1 MLTGPRF
8 IHPNGSNLLD
18 GKHRIFGNQTPSKLP
33 MICSPDHQSLPQL
46 HTQLA
51 HLGRA
56 PAEHAGMVNVPVY
69 RGSTILSETLEEW
82 DSRKSEGNPMAS
94 YGRFGS
100 PLTRALESA
109 VCELEG
115 GFRSILFPSGLS
127 ACTHALLGVLKGRDH
142 LLMSDSVYGPTRIFA
157 EQVLRRLE
165 IEVEYFNPT
174 DVSDMAARV
183 KSNTRAVYLESPGSM
198 TFEVQD
204 VPALAKIAREAGALV
219 ILDNTWATPLFF
231 KPFEHG
237 VDISVHAATKY
248 IVGHSDALL
257 GVATANERAWP
268 ALQSSAH
275 HFGETAGPD
284 DIYLALRGLRTLA
297 VRMQRHWENGVRLAQ
312 SLQQHRA
319 VQRVLHPGLEGDP
332 GHALWKRDFSGS
344 SGLFAVVLAPMSR
357 KQLSVLFQRLSLFG
371 IGLSWG
377 GYESLALLVD
387 PPPTRSASP
396 AIYEGP
402 LLRIHAGLESVADL
416 IADMNQALTD
426 ALDGESESE
435 TALEERCA

>member
-1 MLTGPRF
+1 
-8 IHPNGSNLLD
+8 
-18 GKHRIFGNQTPSKLP
+18 
-33 MICSPDHQSLPQL
+33 MICSPNHKSLPQL

-109 VCELEG
+109 ICELEG

-127 ACTHALLGVLKGRDH
+127 ACTHALLGVLKGGDH
-142 LLMSDSVYGPTRIFA
+142 LLISDSVYGPTRIFA
-157 EQVLRRLE
+157 EQVMRRLG
-165 IEVEYFNPT
+165 IEVEYFDPT
-174 DVSDMAARV
+174 DVADMAARM
-183 KSNTRAVYLESPGSM
+183 KSNTSAVYLESPGSM
-198 TFEVQD
+198 TFEIQD
-204 VPALAKIAREAGALV
+204 IPALASIAHDAGALV

-237 VDISVHAATKY
+237 VDVSVHAATKY

-268 ALQSSAH
+268 ALQASAH

-297 VRMQRHWENGVRLAQ
+297 VRMQRHWENGVRLART
-312 SLQQHRA
+312 LQQHPA
-319 VQRVLHPGLEGDP
+319 VQRVLHPALHGDA
-332 GHALWKRDFSGS
+332 GHELWKRDFSGA
-344 SGLFAVVLAPMSR
+344 SGLFGVVLRPMSR
-357 KQLSVLFQRLSLFG
+357 AQLSLLFRQLELFG

-387 PPPTRSASP
+387 PPPARTVNP
-396 AIYEGP
+396 QLCEGP
-402 LLRIHAGLESVADL
+402 LLRIHAGLESVEDL
-416 IADMNQALTD
+416 IADMDQALHA
-426 ALDGESESE
+426 ALQLESEVDSSLPE
-435 TALEERCA
+435 ALVHE

>member
-1 MLTGPRF
+1 
-8 IHPNGSNLLD
+8 
-18 GKHRIFGNQTPSKLP
+18 
-33 MICSPDHQSLPQL
+33 MIAPDHHTLPEL

-82 DSRKSEGNPMAS
+82 ESRKSEGNPMAS

-127 ACTHALLGVLKGRDH
+127 ACTHALLGLLEGGDH
-142 LLMSDSVYGPTRIFA
+142 LLMSDSVYGPTRLFA
-157 EQVLRRLE
+157 EQVLRRLG
-165 IEVEYFNPT
+165 IQVEYFNPME
-174 DVSDMAARV
+174 VADMARRV
-183 KSNTRAVYLESPGSM
+183 RPNTRVVYLESPGSM
-198 TFEVQD
+198 TFEMQD
-204 VPALAKIAREAGALV
+204 IPALADIAHRAGAMV
-219 ILDNTWATPLFF
+219 VLDNTWATPLFF

-312 SLQQHRA
+312 SLQRHAA
-319 VQRVLHPGLEGDP
+319 VQRVMHPALPSHP
-332 GHALWKRDFSGS
+332 GHALWKRDFSGA
-344 SGLFAVVLAPMSR
+344 SGLFGVVLQPMTR
-357 KQLSVLFQRLSLFG
+357 PQLSMLFQRLRLFG

-387 PPPTRSASP
+387 PAPARSSLAAPS
-396 AIYEGP
+396 EGP
-402 LLRIHAGLESVADL
+402 LLRIHAGLECVEDL
-416 IADMNQALTD
+416 IADMGQALD
-426 ALDGESESE
+426 AALQVG
-435 TALEERCA
+435 TAGDLSLAEEVLHG